1 MMSSFQSG
9 WCLHCGMRRGTDD
22 RCSNCDPWWTHPL
35 LQQGSLIIILAIA
48 GTFVMISIAK
58 SKERDFEEASVHH
71 QRRQSAFSPATV
83 RDINTPLPGFTTS
96 SAAADA
102 ALMSGLP
109 PAHIGI
115 YAPPQ
120 VSAPQQ
126 FATNRRTLSDDEQ
139 ALESLFQLRNAV
151 YNANTQAREHL
162 YSVIQLERR
171 ARKLISTE

>member
-1 MMSSFQSG
+1 MMSTFQSG
-9 WCLHCGMRRGTDD
+9 WCLHCGMRRGIDN

-35 LQQGSLIIILAIA
+35 LQHGSLIIILAIA

-58 SKERDFEEASVHH
+58 SKERDFEEAGVHH
-71 QRRQSAFSPATV
+71 QTRRSAFSPSAV

-96 SAAADA
+96 TAAADA

-109 PAHIGI
+109 PARIGI
-115 YAPPQ
+115 YAPAQ

-126 FATNRRTLSDDEQ
+126 FAANRRTLSDDEQ
-139 ALESLFQLRNAV
+139 ALESLFKLRNAV

-162 YSVIQLERR
+162 YRVTQFERR
-171 ARKLISTE
+171 TRRLVSTE